1 MDREE
6 LLCRFPAHRG
16 KLVAVLAR
24 LVGATEAEDLAS
36 EALLRAMAA
45 VESFRGEAG
54 LGTWLHRIA
63 VNLAYDHLR
72 RHGRDPAIPNG
83 VGADLPDIADDSR
96 PDVLEQRQMSAC
108 VQKVL
113 ATLPAPQRQL
123 LIQADVL
130 DQTTAEIAR
139 DAGITTGNAK
149 IRLHRARRNL
159 EVALESRCEFHHRD
173 GGVLCCTPK
182 SKTA

>member
-6 LLCRFPAHRG
+6 LLSRFPAHRG
-16 KLVAVLAR
+16 KLVAVLVR
-24 LVGATEAEDLAS
+24 LVGATEAEDLAN
-36 EALLRAMAA
+36 ETLLRAMAA
-45 VESFRGEAG
+45 VEGFRGEAG
-54 LGTWLHRIA
+54 LGTWLHRIT

-72 RHGRDPAIPNG
+72 RYGRDPAIPNG
-83 VGADLPDIADDSR
+83 VGADLPDIADDSS

-113 ATLPAPQRQL
+113 ATLPASQRQL

>member
-6 LLCRFPAHRG
+6 LLRRFPAHRS
-16 KLVAVLAR
+16 KLVAALAR
-24 LVGATEAEDLAS
+24 LVGVSEAEDLVN
-36 EALLRAMAA
+36 ETLLRAMAA
-45 VESFRGEAG
+45 VEGFRGEAG

-72 RHGRDPAIPNG
+72 RQGHDPALPNG
-83 VGADLPDIADDSR
+83 VGADLLDIADDDS

-108 VQKVL
+108 VQKIL
-113 ATLPAPQRQL
+113 AALPTAQRQL

-159 EVALESRCEFHHRD
+159 EMALENHCEFHHRD

-182 SKTA
+182 PKTA

>member
-1 MDREE
+1 MKREE
-6 LLCRFPAHRG
+6 LLRRFPARRG
-16 KLVAVLAR
+16 KLVAALAR
-24 LVGATEAEDLAS
+24 LVGVTEAEDLAD
-36 EALLRAMAA
+36 ETLLRALVA
-45 VESFRGEAG
+45 VEDFRGEAG

-72 RHGRDPAIPNG
+72 RQGRDPAIPNG
-83 VGADLPDIADDSR
+83 IGADLPDVADDGR

-113 ATLPAPQRQL
+113 ATLPAAQRQL

-130 DQTTAEIAR
+130 DQTAAEIAR
-139 DAGITTGNAK
+139 DEGITTGNAK
-149 IRLHRARRNL
+149 IRLHRARQNL
-159 EVALESRCEFHHRD
+159 EVALKNHCEFHHRD

-182 SKTA
+182 PQTA